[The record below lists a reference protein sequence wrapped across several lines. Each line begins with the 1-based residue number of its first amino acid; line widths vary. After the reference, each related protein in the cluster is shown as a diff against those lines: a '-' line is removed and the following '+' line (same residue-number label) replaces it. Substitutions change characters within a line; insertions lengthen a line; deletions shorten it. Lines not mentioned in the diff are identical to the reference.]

1 MFDKPEDGIKKAIQ
15 IQKEI
20 TFWDVNKLLEAH
32 LEFHNELRKGEV
44 EKKFLEETKEMA
56 GLMSKKQPLLN

>member
-1 MFDKPEDGIKKAIQ
+1 MEGIKKAIQ

-32 LEFHNELRKGEV
+32 LEFHNELRKREA
-44 EKKFLEETKEMA
+44 EKKFIEGTEEL
-56 GLMSKKQPLLN
+56 GSLISKRPPVLN